1 MAGFKFTESY
11 PINYMTITQVPRRI
25 EFRNFVT
32 PTLVVLVVCLVY
44 VSGVL
49 ISADGDPLAF
59 ALLGTR
65 FSEGDPQGSEG
76 YDGQFAYQIALRP
89 LSAAPYLDVP
99 AYRYQRIL
107 YPMLARLLA
116 LGQPGLIPW
125 ALIVV
130 NVAAIGFGTWGAE
143 RLLLDLGASRW
154 YALVYGL
161 YAAQLLALRAD
172 LNEPLAQALVMWAM
186 LAWARERRWLA
197 VVAFGLAALAKETA
211 LVFLAAY
218 MLYAL
223 QRRAWR
229 WTIAL
234 GAGAIPFVAYQLLLL
249 SRLGE
254 FGVGSGG
261 AGATPFSLLPLG
273 GWLEIAGIDFNAF
286 VLISAIVVPLSVLP
300 AIAGIFL
307 SLRDLGRGVSHP
319 FLFCLLLNGIMIL
332 LLPNSTFRE
341 PAAMLRLTQG
351 LMVSMLLYGALRSS
365 SRLLNY
371 STLWVVAN
379 VLLVKGVA

>member
-1 MAGFKFTESY
+1 
-11 PINYMTITQVPRRI
+11 
-25 EFRNFVT
+25 
-32 PTLVVLVVCLVY
+32 LVCVIYVSAVLV
-44 VSGVL
+44 
-49 ISADGDPLAF
+49 SAGGDPLAF

-107 YPMLARLLA
+107 YPMLAWLLA
-116 LGQPGLIPW
+116 LGRPELVPW
-125 ALIVV
+125 ALIAV
-130 NVAAIGFGTWGAE
+130 NVAAIGLGTWATE
-143 RLLLDLGASRW
+143 RLLMGLGASRW

-172 LNEPLAQALVMWAM
+172 LNESLAQALVMWAI
-186 LAWARERRWLA
+186 LAWAKERRWLA

-211 LVFLAAY
+211 LIFLAAY
-218 MLYAL
+218 ILYTL

-229 WTIAL
+229 WTVTL
-234 GAGAIPFVAYQLLLL
+234 GVGAIPFVAYQLLLW
-249 SRLGE
+249 SWLGE

-261 AGATPFSLLPLG
+261 AGATPFSPIPLG
-273 GWLEIAGIDFNAF
+273 GWLEIAGVSINAF
-286 VLISAIVVPLSVLP
+286 LLISLVVVPLSVLP
-300 AIAGIFL
+300 AIAGIVL
-307 SLRDLGRGVSHP
+307 SVRDLSRGESHP
-319 FLFCLLLNGIMIL
+319 FLFCLLLHGIMIL

-341 PAAMLRLTQG
+341 LAAMVRLTQG
-351 LMVSMLLYGALRSS
+351 LMVSMLLYGALRGS
-365 SRLLNY
+365 SRVLNY

-379 VLLVKGVA
+379 VLLIKGVAW